1 MKTFKYICFLIIGLS
16 VIGCSDLEEKPIT
29 QLSPD
34 SYFSDL
40 TLDQIDGFV
49 SGAYA
54 HMLHRNFMS
63 REMTQALM
71 YRSDMMAIGRTSN
84 QPRTDHDNFTVQAD
98 NGLISGG
105 SNTYWKKVY
114 QIIAAANEAVQK
126 SAFVEGADETAK
138 KELIARARFAR
149 AFSYFHLV
157 RQFGDIPYLDENT
170 LLGEASVAV
179 RTPVAEVYANII
191 SDLEYCKTNLPNTQA
206 SRALPAKSAASAYL
220 ALVYLTMGQ
229 FDDAN
234 FQKAYDEAK
243 DLIGKEGT
251 YNLGLETN
259 FQDLYN
265 AAKIDS
271 SLEPIFVLDF
281 TGANDSD
288 QGRDYQGAFTG
299 IRSDEQYLKADGSF
313 SGGGWSVE
321 VPALKVFTSWNALD
335 YRRAVTFDDKAIQGG
350 AIADYMNFTDGNGD
364 AVNRPHVAK
373 YTRMANGTA
382 TEGNLRASQSNYMM
396 MRYAEVLL
404 IGAEAA
410 NEVGQTG
417 DAETWANRV
426 MSRARAGGVIS
437 GGINDG
443 NVIASSAIPTNL
455 SGLSKDDFRTR
466 VLEERRLELAY
477 EMKRWYDIARRKL
490 GATAFGSDGLES
502 EVSTE
507 ANVGPG
513 PKSFNPAKDYLFP
526 IPLDEIVRNPNLT
539 QNAGY

>member
-1 MKTFKYICFLIIGLS
+1 M
-16 VIGCSDLEEKPIT
+16 IGCSDLEEKPIT

-40 TLDQIDGFV
+40 TLGQIDGFV

-54 HMLHRNFMS
+54 HMVHRNFMS

-71 YRSDMMAIGRTSN
+71 FRSDMMAIGRTSN

-105 SNTYWKKVY
+105 GNTYWKKVY

-138 KELIARARFAR
+138 KELIAKARFAR
-149 AFSYFHLV
+149 AFAYFHLV

-170 LLGEASVAV
+170 SLGEASVAA
-179 RTPVAEVYANII
+179 RTPVADVYANII
-191 SDLEYCKTNLPNTQA
+191 ADFEYAKTNLPNTQA
-206 SRALPAKSAASAYL
+206 SRAMPAKSAASAYL
-220 ALVYLTMGQ
+220 SLVYLTMGQ

-234 FQKAYDEAK
+234 FQKAYNEAK
-243 DLIGKEGT
+243 DLIGKEGI
-251 YNLGLETN
+251 YNLGLEPD
-259 FQDLYN
+259 FQNLYK
-265 AAKIDS
+265 ASTIDA

-281 TGANDSD
+281 TGSNSGD

-299 IRSDEQYLKADGSF
+299 IRSDERYKNASGGN
-313 SGGGWSVE
+313 SGGGWSVQ
-321 VPALKVFTSWNALD
+321 VPALKVFREWSAQD
-335 YRRAVTFDDKAIQGG
+335 YRRDVTFDDTAIHNGVVVPYT
-350 AIADYMNFTDGNGD
+350 IFTTGNGD

-373 YTRMANGTA
+373 YTRMSDGTA
-382 TEGNLRASQSNYMM
+382 TEGNNRASQSNYMM

-410 NEVGQTG
+410 NEVGQSG
-417 DAETWANRV
+417 DAETWVNRV
-426 MSRARAGGVIS
+426 MARSRAGGIS
-437 GGINDG
+437 NG
-443 NVIASSAIPTNL
+443 NVTSVIPADF

-466 VLEERRLELAY
+466 LLEERRFELAY

-490 GATAFGSDGLES
+490 GATAFGPNGLES

-507 ANVGPG
+507 QNVGPG
-513 PKSFNPAKDYLFP
+513 PKSFDPAKDYLFP

-539 QNAGY
+539 QNPKY

>member
-1 MKTFKYICFLIIGLS
+1 MKTFKYICFLMIGLS

-49 SGAYA
+49 SGAYS
-54 HMLHRNFMS
+54 HMVHRNFMS
-63 REMTQALM
+63 REMTQALL

-126 SAFVEGADETAK
+126 STFVEGADETAK

-157 RQFGDIPYLDENT
+157 RQFGDIPYLDDTT
-170 LLGEASVAV
+170 LLGEASVAA
-179 RTPVAEVYANII
+179 RTPVADVYANII
-191 SDLEYCKTNLPNTQA
+191 ADLEYCKTNLPNTQA

-220 ALVYLTMGQ
+220 SLVYLTMGQ

-243 DLIGKEGT
+243 DLISKKGI
-251 YNLGLETN
+251 YNLDLEAN

-265 AAKIDS
+265 PAKIDA

-281 TGANDSD
+281 TGANSGD

-299 IRSDEQYLKADGSF
+299 IRSDSQYSNSSGGA

-321 VPALKVFTSWNALD
+321 VPALKVYTTWNALD
-335 YRRAVTFDDKAIQGG
+335 FRRAVTFDDKAIQGG
-350 AIADYMNFTDGNGD
+350 AIVDYMNFTDGNGD

-373 YTRMANGTA
+373 YTRMFNGTS
-382 TEGNLRASQSNYMM
+382 TEGNGRASQSNYMM
-396 MRYAEVLL
+396 MRYAEVLM

-417 DAETWANRV
+417 DAETWANLV
-426 MSRARAGGVIS
+426 MSRARAGGVIV
-437 GGINDG
+437 GGVNDG
-443 NVIASSAIPTNL
+443 NVIAASAVPANL

-466 VLEERRLELAY
+466 ILEERRLELAY

-490 GATAFGSDGLES
+490 GATAFGPNGLES

-513 PKSFNPAKDYLFP
+513 PKSFNADKDYLFP
-526 IPLDEIVRNPNLT
+526 IPLDEIIRNPNLT
-539 QNAGY
+539 QNPNY